1 MNKILIEFLYLKHF
15 ISLFW
20 NIENLLTS
28 KKEEIKISHKLALE
42 RYPLIIFWS
51 ILQVFSVISCALL

>member
-1 MNKILIEFLYLKHF
+1 MNKILIAFLYLKHF
-15 ISLFW
+15 IVLFW

-42 RYPLIIFWS
+42 R
-51 ILQVFSVISCALL
+51 